1 MRFFFVFLAI
11 VLFQGIHG
19 AYVEIGYSLRNITFD
34 GLDTDDYNPKFNIPT
49 GLAVDPEGYR
59 LFIAIPRRKPKVP
72 YTVAELNMVM
82 NPGFPVERAPSFE
95 KFKKFNGEGKKD
107 LVNVYQPVIDDCRR
121 LWVLDI
127 GKVEYTGGDA
137 DQYPKGK
144 PTLIA
149 YDLKKDHTPEIH
161 RFEIPDDLYSSQV
174 EFGGFAVDVVNTKGD
189 CTESFVYLTNFK
201 DNSLIVYDETQKKA
215 WKFTDKTFE
224 ADKESTFSYSGE
236 EQMKYKVGLFGI
248 ALGDRDEM
256 GHRPAYYIAGSSTKV
271 YSVNTKELKTEN
283 GQLNPQLHGDRG
295 KYTDAIALAYDP
307 EHKVLYFAESDSR
320 QVSCWNVNMELK
332 PDNTDVIFS
341 SARFTF
347 GTDILVDSK
356 GMLWIMANGHPPV
369 EDQEK
374 IWKMRFVNRKIR
386 IMKVDTERVFK
397 YSRCNPNYKPPKEIE
412 V

>member
-1 MRFFFVFLAI
+1 MKVFFSIFTL
-11 VLFQGIHG
+11 VLFQGTLG
-19 AYVEIGYSLRNITFD
+19 ADTQGYKWKQLLYNNVTPGS
-34 GLDTDDYNPKFNIPT
+34 YNPDNMISTAFAYDAEGEKLF
-49 GLAVDPEGYR
+49 LAV
-59 LFIAIPRRKPKVP
+59 PRKLPRVP
-72 YTVAELNMVM
+72 YTLAEVDTKNSLGLLMIVVAFGWLILGRWNTPVVM
-82 NPGFPVERAPSFE
+82 LIN
-95 KFKKFNGEGKKD
+95 
-107 LVNVYQPVIDDCRR
+107 I
-121 LWVLDI
+121 
-127 GKVEYTGGDA
+127 
-137 DQYPKGK
+137 PKEK

-161 RFEIPDDLYSSQV
+161 RFEIPDNLYSSQV

-201 DNSLIVYDETQKKA
+201 DNSLIVYDETQRKA

-295 KYTDAIALAYDP
+295 GYTDAIALAYDP
-307 EHKVLYFAESDSR
+307 AHKVLYFAESDSR

-341 SARFTF
+341 SARFAF

-386 IMKVDTERVFK
+386 IMKVETERVFK